1 MALDALHF
9 WQRIDSL
16 NKETLKDLCEKSKV
30 DYKRVMHN
38 RTDCRIPKAEDLL
51 YLAKSLGSSV
61 EYLLTGENSNTFS
74 PEAQFVETNET
85 MRTLVRYCMNDTRLL
100 PALELVIE
108 QTRSDKGV
116 DNKGLA

>member
-61 EYLLTGENSNTFS
+61 EYLLTGEEVKALSCK
-74 PEAQFVETNET
+74 EAQLVDEDPDLQA
-85 MRTLVRYCMNDTRLL
+85 LVRAVSRDRSLL
-100 PALELVIE
+100 RIISAVIE
-108 QTRSDKGV
+108 SSEKTMGS
-116 DNKGLA
+116 A